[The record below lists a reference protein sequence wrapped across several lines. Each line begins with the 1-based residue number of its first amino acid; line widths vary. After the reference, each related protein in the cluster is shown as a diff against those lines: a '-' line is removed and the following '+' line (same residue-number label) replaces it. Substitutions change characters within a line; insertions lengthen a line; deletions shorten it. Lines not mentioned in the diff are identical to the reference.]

1 MKSLLISG
9 CLLAINLLSGCAS
22 TVALNQELAARNVA
36 LVKDSVFVP
45 GVSPDNV
52 TLRAID
58 GQKTKLMSSSNEIT
72 SGNHTLEIV
81 CTYYLSSIHQLY
93 GTNIIQVNLESGHTY
108 KLIPVLPVPK
118 TGRCESIIKDQT
130 TSN

>member
-1 MKSLLISG
+1 MKSSLIGGFLVS
-9 CLLAINLLSGCAS
+9 INLLSGCATTIPLS
-22 TVALNQELAARNVA
+22 QELAAKNVA

-45 GVSPDNV
+45 GVSPNNA

-58 GQKTKLMSSSNEIT
+58 GQKTKLMSSSNEVAAG
-72 SGNHTLEIV
+72 SHTLEIV
-81 CTYYLSSIHQLY
+81 CTYYLSSMHQLH
-93 GTNIIQVNLESGHTY
+93 GTNITQVTLEPGHTY